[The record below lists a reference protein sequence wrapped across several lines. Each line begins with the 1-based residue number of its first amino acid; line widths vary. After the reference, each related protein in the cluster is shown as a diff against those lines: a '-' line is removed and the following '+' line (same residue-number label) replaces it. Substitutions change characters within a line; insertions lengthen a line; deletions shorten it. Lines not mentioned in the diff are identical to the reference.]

1 MAKKISEFTEG
12 TDMKETD
19 IIPYVDL
26 ENQTTKKITLKNIF
40 KSSNTVPHRYD
51 FQQKFDSISL
61 DNNIITL
68 PAYYKKGS
76 NVLQI
81 YFEGCLLIKGINYN
95 EGTEENLDG
104 EIINTIQL
112 LEWGNI
118 TGTYNM
124 SIIIQGEYEAPVE
137 GTESEVNNE

>member
-1 MAKKISEFTEG
+1 MEKINFINGQSPYISAQNLNKMQNNVELKK
-12 TDMKETD
+12 
-19 IIPYVDL
+19 
-26 ENQTTKKITLKNIF
+26 
-40 KSSNTVPHRYD
+40 YD

-61 DNNIITL
+61 GNNIITL

-124 SIIIQGEYEAPVE
+124 SIVIQGEYEAPVE
-137 GTESEVNNE
+137 EEVV

>member
-51 FQQKFDSISL
+51 FQQELKETPQGFQY
-61 DNNIITL
+61 ITL
-68 PAYYKKGS
+68 PAYYKKGAG
-76 NVLQI
+76 VLQV
-81 YFEGCLLIKGINYN
+81 YFEGCLLDKGTHY
-95 EGTEENLDG
+95 EESADSIETVDG
-104 EIINTIQL
+104 EILNTIKIIFD
-112 LEWGNI
+112 GN
-118 TGTYNM
+118 GTYNM

-137 GTESEVNNE
+137 EEVNNE